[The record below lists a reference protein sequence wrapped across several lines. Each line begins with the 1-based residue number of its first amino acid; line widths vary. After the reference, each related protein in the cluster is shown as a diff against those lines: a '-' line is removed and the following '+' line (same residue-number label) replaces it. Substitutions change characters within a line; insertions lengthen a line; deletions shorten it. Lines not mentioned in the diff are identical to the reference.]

1 MNLRLLLAA
10 GLCAATLLPAGAAPK
25 DCITVAVLSLND
37 FHGAF
42 IRDARKGIPGAA
54 AIWQTVDSLK
64 RVYPYH
70 VTVAAGDNFGGSYF
84 STATQS
90 RLLPVFFNDLGIRIS
105 AVGNHE
111 FDNGTAWLAQKW
123 AGSDMLPRGWELT
136 YVCANVADASGRCP
150 SYMQPFA
157 TEEIKLPS
165 GRSITVAFVGLI
177 TSSTP
182 LQTRRAN
189 TAGLSFDGRY
199 DAVTATLSRRPE
211 YAAVDSA
218 DVRILLTHIGTKMS
232 GGSPAW
238 HDADSARIA
247 AFADPR
253 FHAILSAHSHEAVCG
268 RINGGRYPIV
278 QGEWHGNYIGLLKLT
293 VDTVSMTVRGAE
305 AELCPVRPDVA
316 LGEGPRRLNA
326 QIDSLL
332 RVTKTAGGY
341 PLGRRLTVC
350 RTTLTHDRTKKLQ
363 LTEVGGLVCTAYA
376 EAFRSAARLGDD
388 AIVVG
393 TSHFGSIRAGIPAGD
408 VSVLDVGE
416 ILPFANRLIPYR
428 ITGSQLTTLVNFGLH
443 NTSYGW
449 LQTNG
454 LRIGLDSEG
463 NVSSL
468 TYVTPGG
475 TTKTIH
481 PQDTCY
487 LVADEFITTGGD
499 GYDPAFFP
507 AAAVVGDC
515 TLPVTTDAFIA
526 YLRTLPA
533 VGDGTRHTSVVLP

>member
-1 MNLRLLLAA
+1 MISKRLLTA
-10 GLCAATLLPAGAAPK
+10 GLCAAMLLPAGASPK
-25 DCITVAVLSLND
+25 DCVTVAILSLND

-42 IRDARKGIPGAA
+42 IRDARKNIPGAA

-84 STATQS
+84 STATDS

-111 FDNGTAWLAQKW
+111 FDNGTHWLAQKW
-123 AGSDMLPRGWELT
+123 AGTDMLPTGWELT
-136 YVCANVADASGRCP
+136 YVCANVADADGQCP
-150 SYMQPFA
+150 AYMQPFA
-157 TEEIKLPS
+157 TQEIQLPS
-165 GRSITVAFVGLI
+165 GRKLTVAFVGLI

-182 LQTRRAN
+182 QQTRRAN
-189 TAGLSFDGRY
+189 IAGLTFNGSY
-199 DAVTATLSRRPE
+199 DAVATTLSRRPG

-218 DVRILLTHIGTKMS
+218 DIRILLTHIGTKMS
-232 GGSPAW
+232 SGSPAW
-238 HDADSARIA
+238 HDADSTHIA

-268 RINGGRYPIV
+268 RINGGRYPVV
-278 QGEWHGNYIGLLKLT
+278 QGEWHGNYIGLIKLT

-305 AELCPVRPDVA
+305 AELCRVNPDIA

-350 RTTLTHDRTKKLQ
+350 RTPLAHDRTSKYE

-376 EAFRSAARLGDD
+376 EAFRRAARTGDD
-388 AIVVG
+388 AVVVG
-393 TSHFGSIRAGIPAGD
+393 ASHFGSIRSGIPAGD

-416 ILPFANRLIPYR
+416 ILPFSNRLVPYR
-428 ITGSQLTTLVNFGLH
+428 LTGDQLKALVNFGLH
-443 NTSYGW
+443 NLQYGW

-454 LRIGLDSEG
+454 LHIRLDSEG
-463 NVSSL
+463 NVSSME
-468 TYVTPGG
+468 YVTPSG
-475 TTKTIH
+475 KTIGIK

-499 GYDPAFFP
+499 GYAPAFFP
-507 AAAVVGDC
+507 AGAAVGGC
-515 TLPVTTDAFIA
+515 TLPATTDAFIA

-533 VGDGTRHTSVVLP
+533 VGDGTRHASVVLP

>member
-1 MNLRLLLAA
+1 MARNAPSAPHRGHQLRSEGETIVKYGLVGVGNTLLTFLVFEGLLLCGTGAFAANLAGYAA
-10 GLCAATLLPAGAAPK
+10 GFVNSFVWNRRWVFRAAGGNRWRQAVLFALGAALCYGVQCLAFAFFLRHTNAHLAQIGGMVVYTALNYVYNRLAGAAPK

-84 STATQS
+84 STATDS

-268 RINGGRYPIV
+268 RINDGRYPIV

-316 LGEGPRRLNA
+316 LGEGPQRSNRLA
-326 QIDSLL
+326 AARHED
-332 RVTKTAGGY
+332 
-341 PLGRRLTVC
+341 GRRLPLGPAPHRLPHDAHPRPHQKAPTHRGGRSRLHGLC
-350 RTTLTHDRTKKLQ
+350 R
-363 LTEVGGLVCTAYA
+363 GLPQRC
-376 EAFRSAARLGDD
+376 
-388 AIVVG
+388 
-393 TSHFGSIRAGIPAGD
+393 P
-408 VSVLDVGE
+408 
-416 ILPFANRLIPYR
+416 
-428 ITGSQLTTLVNFGLH
+428 
-443 NTSYGW
+443 
-449 LQTNG
+449 
-454 LRIGLDSEG
+454 
-463 NVSSL
+463 
-468 TYVTPGG
+468 PG
-475 TTKTIH
+475 
-481 PQDTCY
+481 
-487 LVADEFITTGGD
+487 
-499 GYDPAFFP
+499 
-507 AAAVVGDC
+507 
-515 TLPVTTDAFIA
+515 
-526 YLRTLPA
+526 R
-533 VGDGTRHTSVVLP
+533 